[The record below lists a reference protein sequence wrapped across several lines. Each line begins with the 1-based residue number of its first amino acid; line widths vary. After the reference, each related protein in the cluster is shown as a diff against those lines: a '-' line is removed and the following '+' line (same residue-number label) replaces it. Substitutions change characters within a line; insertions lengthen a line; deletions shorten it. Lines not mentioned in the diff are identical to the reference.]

1 MGALRPQT
9 PHRSPRQAFGGSK
22 GYACLRQEEQKK
34 KRLAEPERAPVNQ
47 PVMYNIT
54 LKTILKEILPI
65 KGFVYQSVAWDPL
78 MPKALLVQ
86 VAERQGCRG
95 ICSGCGKKGPGYDRQ
110 PKRKWNFIPFWG
122 LLVFLVYAPRRI
134 DCRNCGPTIE
144 RVPWASGKHHTCDVF
159 RLFLAQWAR
168 HLSWAETARI
178 FHVGWADVFGSVKWV
193 VAFGLENRDLSGVI
207 ALGVDEIWVG
217 AKEKF
222 WTLVYQIDEGGT
234 RLLWVGQNRTKA
246 TVDLF
251 CDVFG
256 TEFCS
261 GIKVICSDMLKAYIS
276 GAARHMPDALLIL
289 DRFHVVKKLT
299 DAVDEIRRSET
310 LARAKAGLEPLLK
323 KMRWAFLKKRKNW
336 TPGQRKRMRAME
348 GAALQT
354 LHAYV
359 LVEAFQHFW
368 TYKSATWAGKFMDA
382 WCEKVQNS
390 HLAPLKKVA
399 RTIQT
404 HRSLLLNYF
413 ATVKRYSSG
422 IVEGLNAKVKLTIR
436 RSYGFRTADARE
448 VALYHAL
455 GKLPEPEIAH
465 SFF

>member
-1 MGALRPQT
+1 M
-9 PHRSPRQAFGGSK
+9 
-22 GYACLRQEEQKK
+22 C
-34 KRLAEPERAPVNQ
+34 
-47 PVMYNIT
+47 NIT
-54 LKTILKEILPI
+54 LKTLLRKLHPL
-65 KGFVYQSVAWDPL
+65 KGFVYHDVIWDPVV
-78 MPKALLVQ
+78 PNAVRVKVS
-86 VAERQGCRG
+86 ERKGCRG
-95 ICSGCGKKGPGYDRQ
+95 ICAGCGTEGPGYDRQ
-110 PKRKWNFIPFWG
+110 PERQWNFIPIWG
-122 LLVFLVYAPRRI
+122 LLVVLVYALRRI
-134 DCRNCGPTIE
+134 DCALCGPTIE
-144 RVPWASGKHHTCDVF
+144 RVPWATGKHQTCDVF

-168 HLSWAETARI
+168 MLSWAEVARI

-193 VAFGLENRDLSGVI
+193 VDYGLENRDLSGVT

-234 RLLWVGQNRTKA
+234 RLLWVGQHRTKA
-246 TVDLF
+246 TFELF

-261 GIKVICSDMLKAYIS
+261 GIKVICSDMWKAYIS
-276 GAARHMPDALLIL
+276 GAARNMPDALLIL

-299 DAVDEIRRSET
+299 DAVDEIRCSET

-336 TPGQRKRMRAME
+336 TPGQRKRMRALE
-348 GAALQT
+348 GSALRT
-354 LHAYV
+354 LHAYI

-368 TYKSATWAGKFMDA
+368 TYKSATWAGKFLDA
-382 WCEKVQNS
+382 WCEKVLDSQ
-390 HLAPLKKVA
+390 LAPLKKVA
-399 RTIQT
+399 RTIRT

-436 RSYGFRTADARE
+436 RSYGFRTAGARE
-448 VALYHAL
+448 IALYHAL
-455 GKLPEPEIAH
+455 GKLPEPQFAH
-465 SFF
+465 RFF

>member
-1 MGALRPQT
+1 M
-9 PHRSPRQAFGGSK
+9 
-22 GYACLRQEEQKK
+22 
-34 KRLAEPERAPVNQ
+34 
-47 PVMYNIT
+47 
-54 LKTILKEILPI
+54 
-65 KGFVYQSVAWDPL
+65 
-78 MPKALLVQ
+78 
-86 VAERQGCRG
+86 
-95 ICSGCGKKGPGYDRQ
+95 
-110 PKRKWNFIPFWG
+110 
-122 LLVFLVYAPRRI
+122 
-134 DCRNCGPTIE
+134 
-144 RVPWASGKHHTCDVF
+144 
-159 RLFLAQWAR
+159 
-168 HLSWAETARI
+168 
-178 FHVGWADVFGSVKWV
+178 
-193 VAFGLENRDLSGVI
+193 
-207 ALGVDEIWVG
+207 
-217 AKEKF
+217 
-222 WTLVYQIDEGGT
+222 
-234 RLLWVGQNRTKA
+234 
-246 TVDLF
+246 
-251 CDVFG
+251 
-256 TEFCS
+256 
-261 GIKVICSDMLKAYIS
+261 
-276 GAARHMPDALLIL
+276 
-289 DRFHVVKKLT
+289 
-299 DAVDEIRRSET
+299 
-310 LARAKAGLEPLLK
+310 LK

-455 GKLPEPEIAH
+455 GKLPEPEFAH